1 VLFAVPLPRT
11 GELAKGFVAG
21 QAKARFTL
29 ETDEVHKP
37 VDIHALHAA
46 ISKHLHLLA
55 GNKRAVQIAACESP
69 RSVTSGRD
77 ALVVALG
84 HYFRQR

>member
-1 VLFAVPLPRT
+1 MFTVPVPRT
-11 GELAKGFVAG
+11 GELAKGSVAG

-37 VDIHALHAA
+37 VDNYALQAA
-46 ISKHLHLLA
+46 ISKHLHRLA
-55 GNKRAVQIAACESP
+55 GNKRTVQIAACESP

-77 ALVVALG
+77 VLVVGPG
-84 HYFRQR
+84 HYFGQR